1 MANELKIT
9 LVKSVIG
16 AKPKHKKTVQALGL
30 RKTNTSVVQKDN
42 EATRG
47 MIKQVSHLLK
57 VEEV

>member
-47 MIKQVSHLLK
+47 MINQVSHLLK
-57 VEEV
+57 VEEI

>member
-47 MIKQVSHLLK
+47 MIRQVSHLLK
-57 VEEV
+57 VEEI

>member
-16 AKPKHKKTVQALGL
+16 SKPKHKKTVQALGL
-30 RKTNTSVVQKDN
+30 RKTNSSVIQKDN

-47 MIKQVSHLLK
+47 MINQVSHLFK

>member
-30 RKTNTSVVQKDN
+30 KKTNTSVVKNDN

-47 MIKQVSHLLK
+47 MIRQVSHLLK
-57 VEEV
+57 VEEI